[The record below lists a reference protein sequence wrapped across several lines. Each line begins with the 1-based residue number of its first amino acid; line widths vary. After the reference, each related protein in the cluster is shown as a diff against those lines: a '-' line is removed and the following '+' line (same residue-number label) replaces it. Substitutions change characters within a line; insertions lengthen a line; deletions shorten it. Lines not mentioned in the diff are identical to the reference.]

1 MSEIFGIEELTAA
14 FEEMVKTAQEA
25 AKTIV
30 RRAQVEL
37 EAETKKSFRLSN
49 PPGRDSHGRFSR
61 SVSPPGSPPAVVT
74 GTLRRSIT
82 SSKVEVRATSAT
94 GTVYPTAVYAR
105 IQELGGIAGHGA
117 HLPARPYLAP
127 ALEKTTPRMQEIAT
141 EEWAKGLRL

>member
-1 MSEIFGIEELTAA
+1 MELFGVEALEAA
-14 FEEMVKTAQEA
+14 FDSMVEAAAEA

-30 RRAQVEL
+30 HEAQVEL
-37 EAETKKSFRLSN
+37 EAETKKSFTREH
-49 PPGRDSHGRFSR
+49 PPGRDSHGRFTR

-82 SSKVEVRATSAT
+82 SSRVQMKGTTAS

-105 IQELGGIAGHGA
+105 IQELGGDTGRA

-127 ALEKTTPRMQEIAT
+127 SLRAVMPRIHAISVK
-141 EEWAKGLRL
+141 EWAKVA